1 MRNKL
6 LTPFFN
12 GIAHAQFFTRMCTRK
27 TGEAWVP
34 RVQLRSA
41 VAYFY
46 SVIGAENGENKGH
59 PGASSSSA
67 HQQPHTQRL
76 SSFVLFHVTALFAR
90 AIRNC
95 KFSGIHLLCYVRA
108 TLNNT
113 VGRMQSTLTAF
124 HSNHASIPT
133 VAREA

>member
-46 SVIGAENGENKGH
+46 SVIGVV
-59 PGASSSSA
+59 SSA

-76 SSFVLFHVTALFAR
+76 SSFVRIFLFHVTALFAR

-108 TLNNT
+108 TQNNT
-113 VGRMQSTLTAF
+113 VVRMQSTLTAF